1 MARDIEDYI
10 QLRYAVEVV
19 PDSTTDG
26 MPCYRAS
33 HPELPGCMA
42 HGETPDEALD
52 NLEDAKRLYIET
64 LLVKGLEVPLPTTAA
79 GVIWTILREAA
90 AAASDSRRDVLRE
103 SRVVERSTSPTA
115 TAP

>member
-10 QLRYAVEVV
+10 RLRYAVEVV
-19 PDSTTDG
+19 PESTTDG

-42 HGETPDEALD
+42 HGETPDEALG

-64 LLVKGLEVPLPTTAA
+64 LLVKGLEIPLPVAPTGVIA
-79 GVIWTILREAA
+79 GLAEAVIWTILNPCGEVEERTTP
-90 AAASDSRRDVLRE
+90 DVRYAK
-103 SRVVERSTSPTA
+103 V
-115 TAP
+115 

>member
-10 QLRYAVEVV
+10 HLRYAVEVV

-42 HGETPDEALD
+42 HGETPDEALA

-64 LLVKGLEVPLPTTAA
+64 LLVKGLEVPLPVAPTGVMA
-79 GVIWTILREAA
+79 GLVEAVIWT
-90 AAASDSRRDVLRE
+90 VLNPSGE
-103 SRVVERSTSPTA
+103 VEERTTLHVRYA
-115 TAP
+115 KA